1 MLFNTNF
8 VKKIV
13 VYVISNFFQLF
24 ESFKASSLI
33 FCSSFIVHAST

>member
-13 VYVISNFFQLF
+13 VYVISNLF
-24 ESFKASSLI
+24 NYLTVLKLQ
-33 FCSSFIVHAST
+33 V